1 MNIFIEEYNKAI
13 INAYNDV
20 DNELY
25 KTKTLWSTLNDSDE
39 NFKTQT
45 NLLSRDKKR
54 LNIGTISKYDYLSKK
69 YSWYD
74 SKLDNEQQHFNLY
87 TQQLQLINSLGGT
100 YKIDK

>member
-45 NLLSRDKKR
+45 NLLSR
-54 LNIGTISKYDYLSKK
+54 
-69 YSWYD
+69 
-74 SKLDNEQQHFNLY
+74 E
-87 TQQLQLINSLGGT
+87 
-100 YKIDK
+100 